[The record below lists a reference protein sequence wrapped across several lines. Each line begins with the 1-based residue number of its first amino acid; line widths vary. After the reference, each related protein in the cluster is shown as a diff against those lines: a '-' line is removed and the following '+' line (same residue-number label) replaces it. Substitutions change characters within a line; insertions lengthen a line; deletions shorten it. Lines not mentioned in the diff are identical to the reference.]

1 MAFDEAFSDRPVTLA
16 AAPRIEL
23 KAYPPAEQAGL
34 AYEITRATAMD
45 IWPDYITDYGLLR
58 RAVCAAEGW
67 RQPACRAIRR
77 SEGQS

>member
-1 MAFDEAFSDRPVTLA
+1 M
-16 AAPRIEL
+16 PRIAL
-23 KAYPPAEQAGL
+23 KVYPPAEQAGL
-34 AYEITRATAMD
+34 ADEIARAAAVD
-45 IWPDYITDYGLLR
+45 IWPDYITDYGMLR